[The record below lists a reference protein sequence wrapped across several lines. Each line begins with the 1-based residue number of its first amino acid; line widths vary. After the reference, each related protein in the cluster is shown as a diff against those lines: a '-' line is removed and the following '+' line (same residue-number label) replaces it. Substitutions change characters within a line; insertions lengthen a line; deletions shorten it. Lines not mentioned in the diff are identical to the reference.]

1 MNTHKLT
8 KIARVLYLHSAFL
21 GVWCTFL
28 ALINDT
34 FGEQRYATFL
44 ILYGLVFIPQIA
56 LNLLSKILSFRY
68 NYPKV
73 LSLGDVI
80 QPIVAIV
87 VIIFIAPYPDDVE
100 FLIPWA
106 IILVLNLGITVYY
119 KNK

>member
-1 MNTHKLT
+1 MNTRKLT
-8 KIARVLYLHSAFL
+8 KIARVLYLLSVFL

-28 ALINDT
+28 ALINDK
-34 FGEQRYATFL
+34 FGERYATFL
-44 ILYGLVFIPQIA
+44 ILYGLVFLPQIA

-87 VIIFIAPYPDDVE
+87 VIIFIAPYPNDLE

-106 IILVLNLGITVYY
+106 IILVLNLGIAVYY